1 MTLAMGIILGA
12 VFGLVLISAFFSGSE
27 TSMTA
32 TSRARMHELERRGDR
47 RAAIVNVLRATPERL
62 IGSIL
67 LGNNLVNILA
77 SALATMVFVELF
89 GEAGVI
95 YATIVMTTLV
105 LIFGEV
111 MPKTYA
117 LSHPDRFAMAVSPI
131 LRFLVMIFAPV
142 VMGVEYIVKMA
153 LRGLGVDTSKA
164 ENVLSARDELRGVI
178 NLQHKEGAVVKQHR
192 DMLGGILDLK
202 DLELSDVMVHRTK
215 MHTVDGAQ
223 PLNEIIDE
231 VLKSGR
237 SRIPVWT
244 GDPDNIVGVLHAKD
258 LFAALHAAAGD
269 TSKVDIEAI
278 SSPPWFVPDTT
289 PVDDQLNAFLRRKS
303 HFAIVVDEYGEVMGL
318 VTLEDILEEI
328 VGDISDEH
336 DVAATGVRRE
346 ATGSYVV
353 DGTVPIRDLNR
364 LFDWTLP
371 DEEATTIAGLVIHEA
386 QMIPEVG
393 QEFTFHGF
401 RFEVLRKRRHQITL
415 LRITKL

>member
-1 MTLAMGIILGA
+1 MTLGIIISA
-12 VFGLVLISAFFSGSE
+12 IIGLVLLSAFFSGSE
-27 TSMTA
+27 TGFTA

-47 RAAIVNVLRATPERL
+47 RAAIVNALRETPERL

-77 SALATMVFVELF
+77 SALGTLAFVQLF
-89 GEAGVI
+89 GDAGVI
-95 YATIVMTTLV
+95 YATLVMTALV
-105 LIFGEV
+105 LVFGEV
-111 MPKTYA
+111 LPKTYA
-117 LSHPDRFAMAVSPI
+117 ITHPDRVALAVGPV
-131 LRFLVMIFAPV
+131 LRVLVMVFAPV
-142 VMGVEYIVKMA
+142 VMGVEYIVKQA
-153 LRGLGVDTSKA
+153 LLLLGVDISKA

-178 NLQHKEGAVVKQHR
+178 ALQHKEGAVVKQHR

-202 DLELSDVMVHRTK
+202 ELELSDLMVHRTK
-215 MHTVDGAQ
+215 MRTIDGSQ
-223 PLNEIIDE
+223 PLNAIIE
-231 VLKSGR
+231 ELLKSGHT
-237 SRIPVWT
+237 RIPVWT
-244 GDPDNIVGVLHAKD
+244 GDPDNIIGVLHAKD
-258 LFAALHAAAGD
+258 LFAALHASAGD

-278 SSPPWFVPDTT
+278 IAPPWFVPDTT
-289 PVDDQLNAFLRRKS
+289 PVDDQLTAFLRRKS

-336 DVAATGVRRE
+336 DVAAAGVRRE

-364 LFDWTLP
+364 LYDWSLP

-386 QMIPEVG
+386 QMIPDVA

-415 LRITKL
+415 MRVTRL